1 MYSGT
6 SYAGNPYAVGS
17 GSGYRAAPSSSSSS
31 ASSTSSSNTGNGTSS
46 VLANPYLALGL
57 GASLAPVAAD
67 GVPRSASASSTGSD
81 GGSSV
86 ASGSSTGGSSYL
98 MGASYGA
105 TASMSAP
112 LAPLTAPST
121 IAPLAVSTPLSVSS
135 SPASPGGSSTSSN
148 GSTSSLGAF
157 FASPLLSGALNGSGG
172 NTASIGAASPYCASA
187 PPYASAQAGSG
198 AAGAASAAPV
208 GAAGGAGG
216 SSNSGGMTDAPAASS
231 GAAACGCCKARGPG
245 RRKAAAGGGRA
256 AGCCGGHCSS
266 RSQIRIEV
274 AETDLGPGEEEPTYH
289 LKLDLNGRVYV
300 AARTHAQLRMLVE
313 TLRVKGYV
321 LPRPFPEVRDVMAQA
336 PVKVM
341 AADDRLVQ
349 ALPFYEGF
357 GYSIKALAS
366 TVLRSSAAAG
376 LRSRRRSFLVE
387 QVTQRVEGFL
397 KALFLENDDLQY
409 EQEVY
414 HFFWE
419 PLEKKLQ
426 PVLEEGS
433 DSEDEG
439 VAGGCGSQ
447 SGETEGSSSEDDEE
461 LAARCA
467 AALAVRA

>member
-1 MYSGT
+1 M
-6 SYAGNPYAVGS
+6 
-17 GSGYRAAPSSSSSS
+17 
-31 ASSTSSSNTGNGTSS
+31 
-46 VLANPYLALGL
+46 
-57 GASLAPVAAD
+57 
-67 GVPRSASASSTGSD
+67 
-81 GGSSV
+81 
-86 ASGSSTGGSSYL
+86 
-98 MGASYGA
+98 
-105 TASMSAP
+105 
-112 LAPLTAPST
+112 
-121 IAPLAVSTPLSVSS
+121 
-135 SPASPGGSSTSSN
+135 
-148 GSTSSLGAF
+148 
-157 FASPLLSGALNGSGG
+157 
-172 NTASIGAASPYCASA
+172 
-187 PPYASAQAGSG
+187 
-198 AAGAASAAPV
+198 
-208 GAAGGAGG
+208 
-216 SSNSGGMTDAPAASS
+216 
-231 GAAACGCCKARGPG
+231 
-245 RRKAAAGGGRA
+245 
-256 AGCCGGHCSS
+256 
-266 RSQIRIEV
+266 EV
-274 AETDLGPGEEEPTYH
+274 VETDLAPGEEEPTYH

-313 TLRVKGYV
+313 TLQAKGYV
-321 LPRPFPEVRDVMAQA
+321 LPRHFPEVRDVMAQA

-397 KALFLENDDLQY
+397 KALFLENEDLQY

-419 PLEKKLQ
+419 PLEKKLP

-439 VAGGCGSQ
+439 GCHPNGHIHHKAAGGD
-447 SGETEGSSSEDDEE
+447 TEESSSEGEGEEEEEEEEE